1 MFTGIVQGLG
11 EVVAIASQGGISRLT
26 IRMPGDELSGL
37 TTGASIAINGT
48 CLTVVTWNTMDVSF
62 DVIDETLKLTN
73 LGALQAGDLV
83 NVERAARFGDEIG
96 GHLLSGHIHGRALVE
111 RIESEGDN
119 LAVWWSVKESLHK
132 YILPKGYVALN
143 GCSLTVGETQ
153 VDGCLSVHL
162 IPETRRIT
170 TFGAVRVGDRLNVEI
185 DTQTQAIVDTVERV
199 MAGRQS

>member
-11 EVVAIASQGGISRLT
+11 EVVAVASHGGISRLT

-48 CLTVVTWNTMDVSF
+48 CLTVVAWNTMDVSF

-96 GHLLSGHIHGRALVE
+96 GHLLSGHIHGHALVE
-111 RIESEGDN
+111 RLESEGDN